1 MILIVTYDLKGK
13 RSYTPLFDAIQELG
27 DWAHF
32 IASTWFV
39 ATDQSTDEVY
49 KELSKHVNK
58 SDWIFVGTLAN
69 GYQGW
74 LPDKAWSWLKQHGL
88 KA

>member
-1 MILIVTYDLKGK
+1 LKGK
-13 RSYTPLFDAIQELG
+13 RSYTPLFDAIQGLG
-27 DWAHF
+27 SWAHF

-39 ATDQSTDEVY
+39 ETDLTTQEVY
-49 KELSKHVNK
+49 DFLSPHINK
-58 SDWIFVGTLAN
+58 SDFIFVGTLAD

-74 LPDKAWSWLKQHGL
+74 LPPEAWKWLKKRGL